1 MKIARALCLMLILLA
16 AVPALAAE
24 PQAPPAGAPKAEA
37 PKATVADFAWLAGEW
52 QGEIGGDFIDE
63 QWGPPAGG
71 AMLGMFRWIKK
82 DGKVVVYELLAI
94 EPAGESVIL
103 RLRHFRPGLVA
114 WEDKEGAIPF
124 HLVSFR
130 PGEAVFDNRDPSNPI
145 RIVYRQQGEDLVAFL
160 ERVENGKPS
169 TLEFRYHRR

>member
-1 MKIARALCLMLILLA
+1 MKTARVLCLISILFA
-16 AVPALAAE
+16 AVPVLAAE
-24 PQAPPAGAPKAEA
+24 PQAPPIAAA
-37 PKATVADFAWLAGEW
+37 PKATVADFAWLTGEW

-82 DGKVVVYELLAI
+82 DGKVVIYELLAL
-94 EPAGESVIL
+94 EPAGESVVL
-103 RLRHFRPGLVA
+103 LLRHIKPGLIA
-114 WEDKEGAIPF
+114 LEDKEEALAF
-124 HLVSFR
+124 HLVSYR
-130 PGEAVFDNRDPSNPI
+130 PGEAVFDNRNPDNPI
-145 RIVYRQQGEDLVAFL
+145 RIGYRKQGEELVASL

>member
-1 MKIARALCLMLILLA
+1 MKTARALCLIPILFA
-16 AVPALAAE
+16 AVPILAAE
-24 PQAPPAGAPKAEA
+24 PQAPPPAGA

-52 QGEIGGDFIDE
+52 QGEIGGGLIDE

-82 DGKVVVYELLAI
+82 DGKVMVYELLAI

-103 RLRHFRPGLVA
+103 LLRHFKPGLIA

-130 PGEAVFDNRDPSNPI
+130 PGEVVFDNRKPDEPI
-145 RIVYRQQGEDLVAFL
+145 RIGYRKQGEELVATL

-169 TLEFRYHRR
+169 TLEFRYRRR